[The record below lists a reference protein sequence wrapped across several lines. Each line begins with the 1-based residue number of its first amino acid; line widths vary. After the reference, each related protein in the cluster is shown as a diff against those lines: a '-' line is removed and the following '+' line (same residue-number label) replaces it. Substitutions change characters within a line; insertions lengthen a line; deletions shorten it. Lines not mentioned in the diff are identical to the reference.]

1 MQAFVITGLYYSS
14 FDTSS
19 FTVFYYSAEYENKA
33 QAGDDFTD
41 CNNLDEESRDPNK
54 VCRFTVDMLGNDC
67 TWQKD
72 YGYDE
77 GTPCVL
83 LKLNKVDSH

>member
-1 MQAFVITGLYYSS
+1 MH
-14 FDTSS
+14 
-19 FTVFYYSAEYENKA
+19 SATLTFCCPWYVTEYENEA
-33 QAGDDFTD
+33 QEGEDFID
-41 CNNLDEESRDPNK
+41 CDNLKEESRDREK
-54 VCRFTVDMLGNDC
+54 VCRFKLDTLGEEC

-83 LKLNKVDSH
+83 LKLNKVSELAGCRY